1 MTEPAWRMLLCT
13 NGADESLPALEYGV
27 WLGKTLQAHVTLLG
41 IVEPGGDQDALEAQ
55 LAHSSGL
62 LEESQ
67 VLHAVRRTSGPFGET
82 LAQAAR
88 AHADLVVLGPLGRP
102 ALRRWVRGRSLRR
115 IMAAV
120 EAPILYTRTGPRPIR
135 HILVCLGGLGYAFE
149 VESLSLRLAGAVGA
163 RLTLL
168 HVAEPVSFEYPTARK
183 VQDRWP
189 QILETDTP
197 QGRNLRLAL
206 AEAERAGVETTFHVR
221 QGSVVHEILEE
232 IDHLGVDL
240 VAMGSP
246 FSAQGLRHL
255 YLPNV
260 TAEVAEAISLPVLTA
275 RHKPIIATS

>member
-1 MTEPAWRMLLCT
+1 MMLCT
-13 NGADESLPALEYGV
+13 NGAAESLPALEYGV
-27 WLGKTLQAHVTLLG
+27 WLANTLQARVTLLG
-41 IVEPGGDQDALEAQ
+41 IVEPGDDQGAVAAQ
-55 LAHSSGL
+55 LERSRGL

-67 VLHAVRRTSGPFGET
+67 ILHEVRRTSGPFAET
-82 LAQAAR
+82 LAQEAR
-88 AHADLVVLGPLGRP
+88 ARADLIVLGPLGRP

-120 EAPILYTRTGPRPIR
+120 EVPILYTRSGPRPIR
-135 HILVCLGGLGYAFE
+135 HILVCLGGLGYAFA
-149 VESLSLRLAGAVGA
+149 VEALSLRLAGALGA

-168 HVAEPVSFEYPTARK
+168 HVAEPVSFDYPTARK

-206 AEAERAGVETTFHVR
+206 AEAAGAGVETTFHVR

-232 IDHLGVDL
+232 IGHRQVDL

-260 TAEVAEAISLPVLTA
+260 TAEVAEAISIPVLTA
-275 RHKPIIATS
+275 RHTPKIAPR